1 MVKLKNNNYKIE
13 EMRKIFIKNIWA
25 IACLLCFV
33 FIGTSCNEGINVEAV
48 YITAAEE
55 SPITSFSATSNND
68 ELGITIS
75 SSLIANSN
83 IEGELMIDNSLVERY
98 NSDHGESYKTL
109 PEGTC
114 ALSSNTVSVESG
126 KYRSDVVKLVVKDI
140 EAIQKG
146 VNFLLPIKLISKNKD
161 YPSLP
166 GSDVLYVIV
175 NRKLLVNVPKLNGQN
190 YFKVNFKDNDVSKFQ
205 NMSAFTIEARVS
217 MWEFPKY
224 YGGNLM
230 GIIGFP
236 EDKGSWLFV
245 DGTPDR
251 VGGEGDVPVFMF
263 STKGW
268 SVYAGKLGYTLEKN
282 EWYHVAGVFENNTLS
297 LYIDGILFVQAE
309 YANPISLSENFYIG
323 GAPGVQNGFYLK
335 GSVSEARLWT
345 RALSASELKNPLHRC
360 FVEVD
365 SEGLEGY
372 WKLDDM
378 SDECKDYTG
387 HGHTAVKQGSGEIE
401 WLQEVPCP

>member
-1 MVKLKNNNYKIE
+1 MKNL
-13 EMRKIFIKNIWA
+13 FTKNILA
-25 IACLLCFV
+25 VVCLSCLA
-33 FIGTSCNEGINVEAV
+33 FIGTSCNESVDVEAV
-48 YITAAEE
+48 YITAAEKT
-55 SPITSFSATSNND
+55 PITTFSATNNND

-109 PEGTC
+109 PEGAC
-114 ALSSNTVSVESG
+114 VLSSSSVLVESG
-126 KYRSDVVKLVVKDI
+126 KYRSEAVKLVVKDI
-140 EAIQKG
+140 DAIQKG
-146 VNFLLPIKLISKNKD
+146 VNFLLPVKLVSKNKD

-190 YFKVNFKDNDVSKFQ
+190 YFKINFKDNDVSRFQ
-205 NMSAFTIEARVS
+205 NMSAFTIETRVS
-217 MWEFPKY
+217 LWEFPKY

-230 GIIGFP
+230 SIIGFP
-236 EDKGSWLFV
+236 VGENAEKGTWIFV

-263 STKGW
+263 ATKGW

-282 EWYHVAGVFENNTLS
+282 AWYHVAGVFENNTLS

-309 YANPISLSENFYIG
+309 YANPISLSDKFYIG
-323 GAPGVQNGFYLK
+323 AAPGVQNGFYLK
-335 GSVSEARLWT
+335 GSVSEARFWT
-345 RALSASELKNPLHRC
+345 RALTSSELKNPLHRC

-387 HGHTAVKQGSGEIE
+387 HGHTAVKQGSGDIE
-401 WLQEVPCP
+401 WMTEVPCP

>member
-1 MVKLKNNNYKIE
+1 MKNL
-13 EMRKIFIKNIWA
+13 FTKNIWVV
-25 IACLLCFV
+25 ACLSCLV
-33 FIGTSCNEGINVEAV
+33 SIGTSCNESIDVEAV
-48 YITAAEE
+48 YITAAEKT
-55 SPITSFSATSNND
+55 PITTFSATNNND

-75 SSLIANSN
+75 SSLVANSN

-114 ALSSNTVSVESG
+114 VLSSSSVLVENG
-126 KYRSDVVKLVVKDI
+126 KYRSEAVKLVVKDI
-140 EAIQKG
+140 DAIQKG
-146 VNFLLPIKLISKNKD
+146 VNFLLPVKLVSKSKD

-175 NRKLLVNVPKLNGQN
+175 NRKLLVNVPKFNGTNCFQ
-190 YFKVNFKDNDVSKFQ
+190 VNFKDKDVSRFQ
-205 NMSAFTIEARVS
+205 NMGAFTIEARVS
-217 MWEFPKY
+217 LWEFPKY

-230 GIIGFP
+230 GIMGFP
-236 EDKGSWLFV
+236 VADTKGAWLFI

-263 STKGW
+263 STEGW
-268 SVYAGKLGYTLEKN
+268 RVYAGKLGYTLEKN
-282 EWYHVAGVFENNTLS
+282 AWYHVAGVFENNTLS

-309 YANPISLSENFYIG
+309 YAKPISLADEFYIG
-323 GAPGVQNGFYLK
+323 AAPGVQNGFYLK
-335 GSVSEARLWT
+335 GSVSEARFWT

-387 HGHTAVKQGSGEIE
+387 HGHTAVKQGTGDIE
-401 WLQEVPCP
+401 WMTEVPCP

>member
-1 MVKLKNNNYKIE
+1 MKNLLSKSILAVTCLSCLT
-13 EMRKIFIKNIWA
+13 IWM
-25 IACLLCFV
+25 
-33 FIGTSCNEGINVEAV
+33 SCNESIKVDAV
-48 YITAAEE
+48 YITAAEKT
-55 SPITSFSATSNND
+55 PLTSFSATNNND

-75 SSLIANSN
+75 SSLVANSD
-83 IEGELMIDNSLVERY
+83 IEGELMIDNSLVASY
-98 NSDHGESYKTL
+98 NKNHGESYKTL

-114 ALSSNTVSVESG
+114 VLSNSSVVVENG
-126 KYRSDVVKLVVKDI
+126 KYRSEAVKLVVKDI
-140 EAIQKG
+140 DAIQKG

-166 GSDVLYVIV
+166 GSDVLYVII
-175 NRKLLVNVPKLNGQN
+175 NRKLLVNVPKLSGQS
-190 YFKVNFKDNDVSKFQ
+190 YFKVNFKDNDVSRFQ
-205 NMSAFTIEARVS
+205 NMSAFTIETRVS
-217 MWEFPKY
+217 LWEFPKY

-230 GIIGFP
+230 NIIGFP
-236 EDKGSWLFV
+236 VGENAEKGAWLFV

-251 VGGEGDVPVFMF
+251 VGGEGNVPVFMF
-263 STKGW
+263 ATKGW

-282 EWYHVAGVFENNTLS
+282 AWYHVAGVFENNTLS

-309 YANPISLSENFYIG
+309 YANPISFSDKFYIG
-323 GAPGVQNGFYLK
+323 AAPGVQTDFCLK
-335 GSVSEARLWT
+335 GSVSEARFWT
-345 RALSASELKNPLHRC
+345 RALTASELKNPLHRC

-387 HGHTAVKQGSGEIE
+387 HGHTAVKQGTGDIE
-401 WLQEVPCP
+401 WMTEVPCP

>member
-1 MVKLKNNNYKIE
+1 
-13 EMRKIFIKNIWA
+13 
-25 IACLLCFV
+25 
-33 FIGTSCNEGINVEAV
+33 
-48 YITAAEE
+48 
-55 SPITSFSATSNND
+55 
-68 ELGITIS
+68 
-75 SSLIANSN
+75 
-83 IEGELMIDNSLVERY
+83 MIDNSLVERY

-109 PEGTC
+109 PEGAC
-114 ALSSNTVSVESG
+114 VLVSSSVLVESG
-126 KYRSDVVKLVVKDI
+126 KYRSEAVKLVVKDI
-140 EAIQKG
+140 DAIQKG
-146 VNFLLPIKLISKNKD
+146 VNFLLPVKLVSKNKD

-190 YFKVNFKDNDVSKFQ
+190 YFKINFKDNDVSRFQ
-205 NMSAFTIEARVS
+205 NMSAFTIETRVS
-217 MWEFPKY
+217 LWEFPKY

-230 GIIGFP
+230 SIIGFP
-236 EDKGSWLFV
+236 VGENAEKGTWIFV

-263 STKGW
+263 ATKGW

-282 EWYHVAGVFENNTLS
+282 AWYHVAGVFENNTLS

-309 YANPISLSENFYIG
+309 YANPISLSDKFYIG
-323 GAPGVQNGFYLK
+323 AAPGVQNGFYLK
-335 GSVSEARLWT
+335 GSVSEARFWT

-387 HGHTAVKQGSGEIE
+387 HGHTAVKEGSGAIE
-401 WLQEVPCP
+401 WMTEVPCP

>member
-1 MVKLKNNNYKIE
+1 MKNLLSKSILAVTCLSCLT
-13 EMRKIFIKNIWA
+13 IWM
-25 IACLLCFV
+25 
-33 FIGTSCNEGINVEAV
+33 SCNESIKVDAV
-48 YITAAEE
+48 YITAAEKT
-55 SPITSFSATSNND
+55 PLTSFSATNNND

-75 SSLIANSN
+75 SSLVANSD
-83 IEGELMIDNSLVERY
+83 IEGELMIDNSLVASY
-98 NSDHGESYKTL
+98 NKNHGESYKTL

-114 ALSSNTVSVESG
+114 VLSNSSVVVENG
-126 KYRSDVVKLVVKDI
+126 KYRSEAVKLVVKDI
-140 EAIQKG
+140 DAIQKG

-166 GSDVLYVIV
+166 GSDVLYVII
-175 NRKLLVNVPKLNGQN
+175 NRKLLVNVPKLSGQS
-190 YFKVNFKDNDVSKFQ
+190 YFKVNFKDNDVSRFQ
-205 NMSAFTIEARVS
+205 NMSAFTIETRVS
-217 MWEFPKY
+217 LWEFPKY

-230 GIIGFP
+230 NIIGFP
-236 EDKGSWLFV
+236 VGENAEKGAWLFV

-251 VGGEGDVPVFMF
+251 VGGEGNVPVFMF
-263 STKGW
+263 ATKGW

-282 EWYHVAGVFENNTLS
+282 AWYHVAGVFENNTLS

-309 YANPISLSENFYIG
+309 YANPISFSDKFYIG
-323 GAPGVQNGFYLK
+323 AAPGVQTDFCLK
-335 GSVSEARLWT
+335 GSVSEARFWT

-387 HGHTAVKQGSGEIE
+387 HGHTAVKQGTGDIE
-401 WLQEVPCP
+401 WMTEVPCP

>member
-1 MVKLKNNNYKIE
+1 MKNL
-13 EMRKIFIKNIWA
+13 FTKNRLA
-25 IACLLCFV
+25 VACLLCLAFMG
-33 FIGTSCNEGINVEAV
+33 ISCNESIDVEAV
-48 YITAAEE
+48 YITAAEKT
-55 SPITSFSATSNND
+55 PITTFSATDNND

-75 SSLIANSN
+75 SSLVANSN

-109 PEGTC
+109 PEGVC
-114 ALSSNTVSVESG
+114 VLSNSSVLVESG
-126 KYRSDVVKLVVKDI
+126 KYRSEVVKLVVKDI
-140 EAIQKG
+140 DAIQKG
-146 VNFLLPIKLISKNKD
+146 VNFLLPVKLVSKNKD

-175 NRKLLVNVPKLNGQN
+175 NRKLLVNVPRLNGQN
-190 YFKVNFKDNDVSKFQ
+190 YFKINFKDNDVSRFQ
-205 NMSAFTIEARVS
+205 NMSAFTIETRVS
-217 MWEFPKY
+217 LWEFPKY

-230 GIIGFP
+230 SIIGFP
-236 EDKGSWLFV
+236 VGENAEKGTWIFV

-263 STKGW
+263 ATKGW

-282 EWYHVAGVFENNTLS
+282 AWYHVAGVFENNTLS

-309 YANPISLSENFYIG
+309 YANPISLSDKFYIG
-323 GAPGVQNGFYLK
+323 AAPGVQNGFYLK
-335 GSVSEARLWT
+335 GSVSEARFWT
-345 RALSASELKNPLHRC
+345 RALTSSELKNPLHRC

-387 HGHTAVKQGSGEIE
+387 HGHTAVKQGSGDIE
-401 WLQEVPCP
+401 WMTEVPCP

>member
-1 MVKLKNNNYKIE
+1 MKNL
-13 EMRKIFIKNIWA
+13 FTKNRLA
-25 IACLLCFV
+25 VACFSCLA
-33 FIGTSCNEGINVEAV
+33 FIGTSCNESIDVEAV
-48 YITAAEE
+48 YITAAEKT
-55 SPITSFSATSNND
+55 PITTFSATNNND

-98 NSDHGESYKTL
+98 NSDHGESYKPL
-109 PEGTC
+109 PEGAC
-114 ALSSNTVSVESG
+114 VLSSSSVLVENG
-126 KYRSDVVKLVVKDI
+126 KYRSEAVKLVVKDI
-140 EAIQKG
+140 DAIQKG
-146 VNFLLPIKLISKNKD
+146 VNFLLPVKLVSKNKD

-190 YFKVNFKDNDVSKFQ
+190 YFKINFKDNDVSRFQ
-205 NMSAFTIEARVS
+205 NMSAFTIETRVS
-217 MWEFPKY
+217 LWEFPKY

-230 GIIGFP
+230 SIIGFP
-236 EDKGSWLFV
+236 VGENAEKGTWIFV

-263 STKGW
+263 ATKGW

-282 EWYHVAGVFENNTLS
+282 AWYHVAGVFENNTLS

-309 YANPISLSENFYIG
+309 YANPISLSDKFYIG
-323 GAPGVQNGFYLK
+323 AAPGVQNGFYLK
-335 GSVSEARLWT
+335 GSVSEARFWT

-378 SDECKDYTG
+378 NDECKDYTG
-387 HGHTAVKQGSGEIE
+387 HGHTAVKEGSGAIE
-401 WLQEVPCP
+401 WMTEVPCP